1 MPEREGKNRVCGCKV
16 LMHGLVVLY
25 HTHTTHTQTRAN
37 SRFSVART
45 RAHCTIR
52 GPTEDDGIAVW
63 PITRRLADWQVLNM
77 EATEVCEAQQAV
89 SMLTGS

>member
-16 LMHGLVVLY
+16 LLH
-25 HTHTTHTQTRAN
+25 HTHTTTIPRAN
-37 SRFSVART
+37 SSFPART
-45 RAHCTIR
+45 PAHCTVC
-52 GPTEDDGIAVW
+52 GPTEGDGRGRRTVW
-63 PITRRLADWQVLNM
+63 PINRRLADWQVLNM